1 MQKMKVGIIGCGNI
15 CGIYFKNLKRF
26 EHIEVAACAD
36 IVPER
41 AAEKAAEF
49 QVPKACSPA
58 ELLADDSIELVVNLT
73 IPKAHVPVALAAL
86 KAGKHVYGEKPL
98 GVTRAE
104 GQKLM
109 TAAKKAR
116 LRIGSAPDTFLGG
129 AFQTCR
135 KLIDDGAIGKPIG
148 ATAFMICHG
157 HESWHPAPE
166 FYYKKGG
173 GPMLDMGPYYITSL
187 VNLLGPARRV
197 CGSCRITFPYRT
209 ITSQP
214 KNGTKVKVEVP
225 THYAGSIDFV
235 SGAVATVIM
244 SFDVWAG
251 NLPRIEIYGTEG
263 SLSVPDPNGF
273 GGEVKIFKPGS
284 DGWKPV
290 TLTHSYTENWRG
302 VGVADMA
309 AGIRNKREHRASG
322 ALAMHVLDIM
332 QAFAESTKAGR
343 HIAITNK
350 CKRPEAFP
358 VGLVDGKVEV

>member
-1 MQKMKVGIIGCGNI
+1 MQKMKVGIVGCGNI
-15 CGIYFKNLKRF
+15 CGIYFKNLQRF
-26 EHIEVAACAD
+26 EHVEVAACAD
-36 IVPER
+36 LVPER
-41 AAEKAAEF
+41 AAAKAAEF
-49 QVPKACSPA
+49 KVPKACSVE

-73 IPKAHVPVALAAL
+73 IPQAHVPVALAAL

-109 TAAKKAR
+109 AAAKKAR
-116 LRIGSAPDTFLGG
+116 LRVGSAPDTFLGG

-135 KLIDDGAIGKPIG
+135 KLIDDGVIGAPVG
-148 ATAFMICHG
+148 ATAFMICRG

-173 GPMLDMGPYYITSL
+173 GPMLDMGPYYLTGLI
-187 VNLLGPARRV
+187 NLLGPVRRV
-197 CGSCRITFPYRT
+197 SGSCRITFPQRT

-214 KNGTKVKVEVP
+214 KYGTKVKVEVP
-225 THYAGSIDFV
+225 THYAGALDFV
-235 SGAVATVIM
+235 SGAVGTLIM

-273 GGEVKIFKPGS
+273 GGEVKLFTPANKE
-284 DGWKPV
+284 WRPV
-290 TLTHSYTENWRG
+290 PLTHSYTENWRG

-309 AGIRNKREHRASG
+309 AAIRNKRDHRASG
-322 ALAMHVLDIM
+322 ALALHVLDVM
-332 QAFAESTKAGR
+332 QSFAESSKAGR
-343 HIAITNK
+343 HIAIKNQ
-350 CKRPEAFP
+350 CKRPAALP
-358 VGLVDGKVEV
+358 VGLRDGQVEL